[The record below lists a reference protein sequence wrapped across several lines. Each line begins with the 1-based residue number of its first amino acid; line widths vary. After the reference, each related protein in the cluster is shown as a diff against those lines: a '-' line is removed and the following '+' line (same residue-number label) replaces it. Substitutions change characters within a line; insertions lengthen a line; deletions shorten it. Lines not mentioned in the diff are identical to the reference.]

1 MLECGT
7 ESLPDA
13 LSSSFPWS
21 ETPEGHEY
29 WDVLWLRAVTGSPL
43 EGTPNLAT
51 LVRSF
56 LAAKDELVR
65 ETLDAAAE
73 EKLETAEKALRE
85 AVGQ

>member
-13 LSSSFPWS
+13 LTGAFYWE

-51 LVRSF
+51 LVRAYF
-56 LAAKDELVR
+56 EAKDTMPQADV
-65 ETLDAAAE
+65 DI
-73 EKLETAEKALRE
+73 AEKALRE
-85 AVGQ
+85 AVGL